1 VDVKNSAP
9 SSVTDDP
16 QPELP
21 GGDRRLSVVA
31 TLLIAGLGGGIL
43 QTVGPALTADSVAP
57 EERGDAIA
65 SNGTFRAAT
74 LLIAPLGVGALVLAM
89 PIGVALGIAGGV
101 MLLPALVVT
110 RSKQPVTMIAPSRTT
125 REGH

>member
-1 VDVKNSAP
+1 MDVKNSAP

-16 QPELP
+16 QPELL